1 MRKENK
7 RMQMKKKGRGADGK
21 EVEEEEAD
29 GKEEV
34 EEDVKMSVWGRKRGS
49 RRRGRIGRRSSKVES
64 KKREGGLE
72 RRVFHTRLKAKYRGP
87 PYPNISFMS
96 SMCWKKKIIRWL
108 IYSSMVD
115 NVYVA
120 CITIIIT
127 KEWDFFFLSMS
138 PWIVQ
143 SNKTWNS
150 YYFSLWCLQKKR
162 RWRSY
167 LYITY
172 ANDVFAFIALSN
184 FSVLPLST
192 IGFTMQFFSPFFEDI
207 LRNDATIL
215 FF

>member
-1 MRKENK
+1 
-7 RMQMKKKGRGADGK
+7 MQGPMKTFRYCW
-21 EVEEEEAD
+21 V
-29 GKEEV
+29 
-34 EEDVKMSVWGRKRGS
+34 SVTLGS
-49 RRRGRIGRRSSKVES
+49 VI
-64 KKREGGLE
+64 
-72 RRVFHTRLKAKYRGP
+72 AKF
-87 PYPNISFMS
+87 N
-96 SMCWKKKIIRWL
+96 C
-108 IYSSMVD
+108 
-115 NVYVA
+115 
-120 CITIIIT
+120 IIIT

-215 FF
+215 FFNPWRNLSFLRTVSLSRYWFSLSFTSLLLLVIGFIIRLYFTLLKMVGVKTIDLIFCYSFPTHIRFLYNLFLIYLLF